1 MILLCGPTLIQD
13 ETLQSLLKG
22 KEEVTINIYNIHGQL
37 VRRLV
42 NDKKQAGFH
51 EIVWDSQ
58 DDAGRNMPS
67 GVYLYRIQAGGFMEV
82 KKLMSLR

>member
-22 KEEVTINIYNIHGQL
+22 KEEVTTNIYNIHGQS

-42 NDKKQAGFH
+42 NDKRQAGFH
-51 EIVWDSQ
+51 EIAWDSQ

-67 GVYLYRIQAGGFMEV
+67 GVYLYRIHAGGFMEV
-82 KKLMSLR
+82 KKLMLLR